1 MKDATTLSRRALL
14 ASTPA
19 LGMVATGPALAQRAR
34 PRLSAFDSDTV
45 ATASAIRSGQLTAAA
60 AVNAAIARAEV
71 AEPRINALVT
81 RTFERA
87 VEASATRVA
96 GVFAGVPTSIK
107 DLHNLAGVR
116 TLSGSRSRA
125 GNPPA
130 TADSEFVGRMASATG
145 MISLGKSATPEFGST
160 ASSEAVVSGPCRNP
174 WNTDHT
180 PGGSSGGAAALV
192 AAGVIPLAH
201 ASDGG
206 GSIRIPAACC
216 GLVGLKA
223 SRGRLKVSQPLGENI
238 PDLSVEGC
246 VTRTVR
252 DSAVFAGAMDLAPA
266 GMAPMGVVTGPGR
279 RRLNIA
285 WCADP
290 LIDVTVDPEVAAAT
304 EATARMLREA
314 GHTVTQF
321 KPIVGG
327 KAFEDAFLL
336 LWAAGSAQTVQRWA
350 AANPGRQP
358 GPDVFEVWTL
368 WLAGHFARNQADF
381 PRALRALNGFSAGFE
396 RTMLPGFDAII
407 TPVTA
412 TTAPAI
418 GHLSPMI
425 DGEEHSRRIRAFAC
439 YTAFQNVAGAPAISL
454 PLVQHS
460 NGLPIGV
467 QITAKIGD
475 DRMLLELAYELERLA
490 PWHARRPQ
498 VWTL

>member
-1 MKDATTLSRRALL
+1 VHRFWGRNTMTNLSRRAVL
-14 ASTPA
+14 A
-19 LGMVATGPALAQRAR
+19 ATSAFAIGGAGSAFAQRAGR
-34 PRLSAFDSDTV
+34 SVSAFDTDTV
-45 ATASAIRSGQLTAAA
+45 ATANAIRAGRLTSTA
-60 AVNAAIARAEV
+60 AVNAAIARAEL

-87 VEASATRVA
+87 VESSAA
-96 GVFAGVPTSIK
+96 PGVGIFSGVPTSIK
-107 DLHNLAGVR
+107 DLNNQAGVR
-116 TLSGSRSRA
+116 TLRGSRSQLNA
-125 GNPPA
+125 PLP
-130 TADSEFVGRMASATG
+130 TADSGFVGRMAQNTG

-160 ASSEAVVSGPCRNP
+160 ASSEAVVSGACRNP
-174 WNTDHT
+174 WNPDHT

-216 GLVGLKA
+216 GLVGLKP
-223 SRGRLKVSQPLGENI
+223 SRGRLKPSQPPGEGI

-246 VTRTVR
+246 VSRTMR
-252 DSAVFAGAMDLAPA
+252 DMAVFASVMDMAPA
-266 GMAPMGVVTGPGR
+266 GMSPMGLVTGPNR

-290 LIDVTVDPEVAAAT
+290 LIDTAVDPEVAAAT
-304 EATARMLREA
+304 EATAQRLREA
-314 GHTVTQF
+314 GHRVTQF
-321 KPIVGG
+321 KPTVAG
-327 KAFEDAFLL
+327 KAF
-336 LWAAGSAQTVQRWA
+336 VQRWA
-350 AANPGRQP
+350 AANPERQP

-368 WLAGHFARNQADF
+368 WLAAHYAKNQADF
-381 PRALRALNGFSAGFE
+381 PRALAMLNGFAAGFE
-396 RTMLPGFDAII
+396 RIMMPGFDAII

-425 DGEEHSRRIRAFAC
+425 DGDEHSRRVRAFAC
-439 YTAFQNVAGAPAISL
+439 YTAFQNIAGAPAISL

-467 QITAKIGD
+467 QITGKVGE
-475 DRMLLELAYELERLA
+475 DRMLLELGFELERLA
-490 PWHARRPQ
+490 PWHARKPQ